1 MNSDLHIYQFFI
13 FYKGDLKTPSIR
25 RRIARIKKKE
35 KVGYPPGTLVYTGD
49 KKKVDTKIKVIDYD
63 EESYDFKEY
72 SDIEDNFNQIEKNK
86 VRWIKITGLAQVDII
101 EEIGKQFNLHPLVLE
116 DILNTYQRPKFEVS
130 GDYIF
135 IIIERIFW
143 NVEDAVFEHEQ
154 VSLILGSNYVIS
166 LEEHETNIF
175 NPIIERIRVPRGKVR
190 FMAADYLLYALIDI
204 IIDNYFIILEITSEK
219 IEDIENELISNPS
232 PDTLQAIYKLKRATI
247 ELRKSVWPL
256 RELVNMLQREPTK
269 LIRDSLQIYLRDLYD
284 HIYKIND
291 LLEGY
296 RDIIFGMLDMYLSSI
311 SNRMN
316 EIMKVLTI
324 ISTIFIPLSFLAGF
338 YGMNFQYMPELSNP
352 FAYPLLIIG
361 MIIVG
366 GLMLYY
372 FKRKKWL

>member
-1 MNSDLHIYQFFI
+1 M
-13 FYKGDLKTPSIR
+13 KTPSIR

-72 SDIEDNFNQIEKNK
+72 SDIEDNFYQIEKNK